1 MMKTTTQPKVD
12 HTPAELDETSRILLR
27 AAAILEER
35 GHAKT
40 GTGYGP
46 NGEVCA
52 MCAIKEATHGK
63 WFDIDAE
70 NRLRESIG
78 SNNITEWNNSH
89 SAADVAAKLRAAA
102 LGL

>member
-1 MMKTTTQPKVD
+1 MMKTKTQPKVD

-27 AAAILEER
+27 AAAIIEER

-40 GTGYGP
+40 TSGYGP

-52 MCAIKEATHGK
+52 MCAIKEATPGN
-63 WFDIDAE
+63 WFDLVAE

-78 SNNITEWNNSH
+78 SIHITGWNNSH
-89 SAADVAAKLRAAA
+89 SATEVAAKLRAVA